1 MENNVENT
9 AIEIMS
15 QLSEEEIIGLMLQD
29 YSALIKI
36 LELRVKLIEEE
47 SETKNP
53 TDRTIDKIVA
63 MALDTLK
70 DFLVDINNKGKE

>member
-1 MENNVENT
+1 MENKVEAT

-15 QLSEEEIIGLMLQD
+15 QLSKEEIISFAQQD
-29 YSALIKI
+29 YSTLIKI
-36 LELRVKLIEEE
+36 LEVQVKLIEED

-53 TDRTIDKIVA
+53 ADRVIDEIVV

-70 DFLVDINNKGKE
+70 DFLKDINNKGEE

>member
-1 MENNVENT
+1 MENKVEAT

-15 QLSEEEIIGLMLQD
+15 QLSKEEIISFVQQD
-29 YSALIKI
+29 YSTLIKI
-36 LELRVKLIEEE
+36 LEVQVKLIEED

-53 TDRTIDKIVA
+53 ADRVIDEIVV

-70 DFLVDINNKGKE
+70 DFLKDINNKGRE

>member
-1 MENNVENT
+1 MENKVEAT

-15 QLSEEEIIGLMLQD
+15 QLSKEEIISFVQQD
-29 YSALIKI
+29 YSTLIKI
-36 LELRVKLIEEE
+36 LEVQVKLIEED

-53 TDRTIDKIVA
+53 ADRVIDEIVV

-70 DFLVDINNKGKE
+70 DFLKDINNKGEE

>member
-1 MENNVENT
+1 MENKVENT

-15 QLSEEEIIGLMLQD
+15 QLSEEEIISFALQD
-29 YSALIKI
+29 YSTLIKI
-36 LELRVKLIEEE
+36 IELQVKLIKEE

-53 TDRTIDKIVA
+53 TDRMIDEIIV

-70 DFLVDINNKGKE
+70 DFLKDINNKWKE